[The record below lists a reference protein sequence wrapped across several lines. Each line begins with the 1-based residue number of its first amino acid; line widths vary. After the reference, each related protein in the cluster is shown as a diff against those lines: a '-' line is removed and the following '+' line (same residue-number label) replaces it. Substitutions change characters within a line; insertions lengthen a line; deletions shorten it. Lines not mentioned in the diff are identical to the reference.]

1 MRRGKSEG
9 GGALIAFSSLLIIIP
24 FFIIQSQAAARSLLL
39 ESKYCSSSCGDI
51 QNITYPFRLKG
62 DPIICGDPDYEL
74 SCEKNK
80 TIMNFH
86 SGMYYVKNISYA
98 MRTIRLVD
106 VNFTNGTCN
115 LPSAS
120 LSSDDVHN
128 DYRYQGL
135 LFFSSI
141 SFVNCSATI
150 NDPTYIILPCL
161 SRGNTSYVYV
171 KFDSESL
178 HDVPVGCSYLSMTV
192 VDRDDVKKY
201 PSYDAIFKL
210 LESGFVLGW
219 SVECRNCHL
228 SNRRCYISAYQ
239 YPLDYN
245 CSKDNMVLAV
255 LKILFPVLIT
265 LFMVIALIA
274 RFIITPLVVI
284 VFLIH
289 KYRKER
295 KPVDRVENFL
305 RNQQSLM
312 PKRYSY
318 NDLMAMT
325 NHFKDQ
331 LGKGGFGSVYKG
343 HLPGGFLIAVKM
355 LENTKFSAQEFINE
369 VSTIGRIHH
378 VNVVQ
383 LLGFCSE
390 GSYRG
395 LVYEYMPNGSLDKH
409 IFSKEGKAQSFTW
422 EKLLEIAL
430 GTARGIEYL
439 HCGCDVCILHFDIK
453 PHNVLLDQNF
463 VPKVADFGLAKFYPK
478 EYNAMSMSTTRGTI
492 GYIAPELISR
502 NFGAVSSKSDVYSFG
517 MLLLEMAGGRKNV
530 DAKAKSSSKVYFPSW
545 VYDHLTVGGGDLE
558 LVNVSE
564 IEIEIAKKL
573 CIVGLWC
580 IQVKASDRPSMI
592 RVVEMLEGSIDDLQM
607 PPKPFWSS
615 PQRLSVQETQSNA
628 STGWQTSESME
639 ECLYGD
645 NNNVYSH
652 QSIV

>member
-1 MRRGKSEG
+1 MRSGKSDG

-24 FFIIQSQAAARSLLL
+24 FFIIQTQAAARSLLL

-74 SCEKNK
+74 SCKKNK

-98 MRTIRLVD
+98 MRTIRPVD

-120 LSSDDVHN
+120 LSSDDVRN

-141 SFVNCSATI
+141 SFRKH
-150 NDPTYIILPCL
+150 ILCL
-161 SRGNTSYVYV
+161 Y
-171 KFDSESL
+171 
-178 HDVPVGCSYLSMTV
+178 
-192 VDRDDVKKY
+192 RDDVKKY
-201 PSYDAIFKL
+201 PSYDAIFKP

-228 SNRRCYISAYQ
+228 SNRRCHISALQ

-274 RFIITPLVVI
+274 RFIITPLVLI

-289 KYRKER
+289 KYRKDR

-343 HLPGGFLIAVKM
+343 YLPGGFLIAVKM

-409 IFSKEGKAQSFTW
+409 IFSREGKAQSFTW

-439 HCGCDVCILHFDIK
+439 HCGCDVCILHFDM

-628 STGWQTSESME
+628 STDWQTSESME

>member
-1 MRRGKSEG
+1 MRSGKSEG

-24 FFIIQSQAAARSLLL
+24 FFIIQTQAASRSLLL

-74 SCEKNK
+74 SCEKDK
-80 TIMNFH
+80 TSMNFH

-120 LSSDDVHN
+120 LSSDDVRN

-178 HDVPVGCSYLSMTV
+178 YDVPVGCSYLSMIP
-192 VDRDDVKKY
+192 VDRKPINTDDVKK
-201 PSYDAIFKL
+201 L
-210 LESGFVLGW
+210 LAAGFELGW

-228 SNRRCYISAYQ
+228 SNQTCSLSAFDVIN
-239 YPLDYN
+239 LSS
-245 CSKDNMVLAV
+245 CSSF
-255 LKILFPVLIT
+255 IWGYFS
-265 LFMVIALIA
+265 LIA

-409 IFSKEGKAQSFTW
+409 IFSREGKAQSFTW

-439 HCGCDVCILHFDIK
+439 HCGCDVCILHFDM

-628 STGWQTSESME
+628 STDWQTSESME

>member
-1 MRRGKSEG
+1 
-9 GGALIAFSSLLIIIP
+9 
-24 FFIIQSQAAARSLLL
+24 
-39 ESKYCSSSCGDI
+39 
-51 QNITYPFRLKG
+51 
-62 DPIICGDPDYEL
+62 
-74 SCEKNK
+74 
-80 TIMNFH
+80 
-86 SGMYYVKNISYA
+86 
-98 MRTIRLVD
+98 
-106 VNFTNGTCN
+106 N
-115 LPSAS
+115 LA
-120 LSSDDVHN
+120 
-128 DYRYQGL
+128 
-135 LFFSSI
+135 
-141 SFVNCSATI
+141 
-150 NDPTYIILPCL
+150 
-161 SRGNTSYVYV
+161 
-171 KFDSESL
+171 
-178 HDVPVGCSYLSMTV
+178 
-192 VDRDDVKKY
+192 
-201 PSYDAIFKL
+201 
-210 LESGFVLGW
+210 
-219 SVECRNCHL
+219 
-228 SNRRCYISAYQ
+228 
-239 YPLDYN
+239 
-245 CSKDNMVLAV
+245 
-255 LKILFPVLIT
+255 
-265 LFMVIALIA
+265 VIALIA

-409 IFSKEGKAQSFTW
+409 IFSKEGKTQSFTW

-478 EYNAMSMSTTRGTI
+478 EYNPMSMSTTRGTI

-517 MLLLEMAGGRKNV
+517 MLLLKMAGGRKNV
-530 DAKAKSSSKVYFPSW
+530 DAKAKSSSEVYFPSW

-607 PPKPFWSS
+607 PPKPLWSS

-628 STGWQTSESME
+628 STDWQTSESME

-652 QSIV
+652 QYIV